1 MSATLFSMDRQK
13 IAARMR
19 AAGPVVWRITK
30 SAANLCGAMAL
41 AAAGGAMAIFALIQ
55 ARQPDEVLLRAAIKA
70 AARPAALLSANT
82 ERDVFLGLLILG
94 VVVAVVGVEAVR
106 NWCKTLAK

>member
-1 MSATLFSMDRQK
+1 MSGLTIDRVK
-13 IAARMR
+13 ILSHAR
-19 AAGPVVWRITK
+19 AAGPVAWRVTK
-30 SAANLCGAMAL
+30 SAANLCGATAL

-55 ARQPDEVLLRAAIKA
+55 ARQPDEVLLRAAIEA
-70 AARPAALLSANT
+70 AARPATPLSANT

-106 NWCKTLAK
+106 NWCKTPAK